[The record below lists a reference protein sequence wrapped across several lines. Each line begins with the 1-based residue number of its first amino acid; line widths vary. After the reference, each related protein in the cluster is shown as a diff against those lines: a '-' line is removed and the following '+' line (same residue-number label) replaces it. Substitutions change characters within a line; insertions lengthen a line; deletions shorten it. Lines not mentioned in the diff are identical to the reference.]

1 MMEQVKLHSDAE
13 FFELKDIME
22 EAQKNFNYICN
33 PVTDKTEYD
42 RIRRHIARTLE
53 DVAIGSK
60 GRRKLYPRAAVHDLL
75 ADTLWSYFHAIS
87 QELNVKHYE
96 TTKSEEKKEKLK
108 ANEDKAKQA
117 LDMLDK
123 ARQREPSDPEPDYPE
138 PCEPT
143 PEEVAA
149 EFARRKKQ
157 LLYDTLFNA
166 LFDAL
171 FEYDEKELE
180 VAQTLYGRAM
190 VKNGRNLTPEEEIVA
205 DELRQNAYYRLK
217 EDVDLKETV
226 GGLIEWLKDY
236 HKSKSKPKSETEA

>member
-1 MMEQVKLHSDAE
+1 MKEQVKLHLDAE
-13 FFELKDIME
+13 FFELKDIMK
-22 EAQKNFNYICN
+22 EAQENFHYICN

-42 RIRRHIARTLE
+42 RIRRHIARALE
-53 DVAIGSK
+53 DVAINSK

-75 ADTLWSYFHAIS
+75 ADTLWSYFHAVS
-87 QELNVKHYE
+87 QELNVKYYE
-96 TTKSEEKKEKLK
+96 KTKAEERK
-108 ANEDKAKQA
+108 AKGDKAKQA
-117 LDMLDK
+117 LDLLDK
-123 ARQREPSDPEPDYPE
+123 AHQWKPSEPEPDYPE
-138 PCEPT
+138 PCEIT
-143 PEEVAA
+143 PVDVAE

-190 VKNGRNLTPEEEIVA
+190 VKNGCNLTPEEEIVA

-217 EDVDLKETV
+217 ENVDLKETI

-236 HKSKSKPKSETEA
+236 RKSKDKAKGAPGNDTEA